1 MTIAGFRVLNI
12 RSPFI
17 VTLVRGKHRTMSPI
31 DPPLEVRGVTE
42 WRPELFNTSVLIP
55 RLSVKSEQVGP
66 VKKMLE
72 KYLLK
77 VANLKPIQEC
87 DRSKDRRTLLLNPD
101 LVSSFRDLDDHVKDL
116 SAADIDSQHF
126 RQELKHYSHCPA
138 ELTFLQYSI
147 FKTECVTA
155 AS

>member
-55 RLSVKSEQVGP
+55 RLSVKSEKVGP
-66 VKKMLE
+66 VRKMLE

-126 RQELKHYSHCPA
+126 R
-138 ELTFLQYSI
+138 
-147 FKTECVTA
+147 
-155 AS
+155 

>member
-1 MTIAGFRVLNI
+1 M
-12 RSPFI
+12 
-17 VTLVRGKHRTMSPI
+17 TLVRGKHRTMSPI

-66 VKKMLE
+66 VRKMLE

-126 RQELKHYSHCPA
+126 RQELRP
-138 ELTFLQYSI
+138 SI
-147 FKTECVTA
+147 FNRRIV
-155 AS
+155 

>member
-66 VKKMLE
+66 VRKMLE

-126 RQELKHYSHCPA
+126 RQELRP
-138 ELTFLQYSI
+138 SI
-147 FKTECVTA
+147 FNRRIV
-155 AS
+155 

>member
-66 VKKMLE
+66 VRKILE

-87 DRSKDRRTLLLNPD
+87 DRSKDRKICRLSTLTVNISGRNSD
-101 LVSSFRDLDDHVKDL
+101 LQYLVDGLCYSSLIILVELFWLL
-116 SAADIDSQHF
+116 SA
-126 RQELKHYSHCPA
+126 E
-138 ELTFLQYSI
+138 
-147 FKTECVTA
+147 V
-155 AS
+155 

>member
-66 VKKMLE
+66 VRKILE

-126 RQELKHYSHCPA
+126 RQELKHYS
-138 ELTFLQYSI
+138 LFG
-147 FKTECVTA
+147 
-155 AS
+155 